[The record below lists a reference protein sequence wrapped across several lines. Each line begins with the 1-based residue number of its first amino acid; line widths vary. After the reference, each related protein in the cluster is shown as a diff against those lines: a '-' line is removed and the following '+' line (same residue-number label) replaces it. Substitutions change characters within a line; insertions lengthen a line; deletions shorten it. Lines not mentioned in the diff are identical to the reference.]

1 MCFCGGCSLAS
12 GKADEGVELKLCDVI
27 SVEADEGVELKL
39 CDVISV
45 EADGTDGEEGLRG
58 EVGAV
63 KQ

>member
-1 MCFCGGCSLAS
+1 M
-12 GKADEGVELKLCDVI
+12 ELKLCDVI

-63 KQ
+63 KH